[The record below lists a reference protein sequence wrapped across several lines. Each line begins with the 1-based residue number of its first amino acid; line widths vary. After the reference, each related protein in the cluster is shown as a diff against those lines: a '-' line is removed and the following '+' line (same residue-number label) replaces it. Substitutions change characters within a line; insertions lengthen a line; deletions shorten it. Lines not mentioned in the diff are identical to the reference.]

1 MTGTNVN
8 PAERVGGDPGRTAS
22 ARFIDPEVLARI
34 DNLDLIARVVVDG
47 FISGLHRAVYRGVS
61 TDFAE
66 HRAYVPGDDVRHI
79 DWRVYARTDR
89 LYVKTY
95 EAETNADLLL
105 ALDVSK
111 SMTFGSG
118 AVSKL
123 DYARYV
129 CASLAHLAA
138 RQRDR
143 VGLMT
148 FDADLIE
155 YLPPSGRQR
164 NRIMRTLDRLE
175 AGGRSDFGV
184 ALKRL
189 STSLR
194 RRGIVVVVSDFYA
207 QPEAVGLAL
216 GELRLRGN
224 EVVLIHVLDP
234 LELDLDL
241 DETTVLEDLESGEQ
255 LATAPSQRRAYQELV
270 GNHLQALARDC
281 GERGIDYVCF
291 NTAQAIDFV
300 LFRYLA
306 DRARFSRVR

>member
-1 MTGTNVN
+1 MN
-8 PAERVGGDPGRTAS
+8 ASESVGGDPGRTAG
-22 ARFIDPEVLARI
+22 ARFIDPDVLARI
-34 DNLDLIARVVVDG
+34 DNLELIARVVVDG

-66 HRAYVPGDDVRHI
+66 YRAYVPGDDVRHI

-89 LYVKTY
+89 LYLKTY
-95 EAETNADLLL
+95 EAETNADLIL

-129 CASLAHLAA
+129 CASLAHLGA

-164 NRIMRTLDRLE
+164 NRIMRSLDRLE
-175 AGGRSDFGV
+175 TGGRSDFG
-184 ALKRL
+184 AAIKRL

-194 RRGIVVVVSDFYA
+194 KRGIVVVLSDLYA
-207 QPEAVGLAL
+207 QPETVSRAL
-216 GELRLRGN
+216 DQLRLRGN
-224 EVVLIHVLDP
+224 EVMLIHVLDP
-234 LELDLDL
+234 LELDLNL
-241 DETTVLEDLESGEQ
+241 DQITVLEDLESGEQ
-255 LATAPSQRRAYQELV
+255 LATAPSQRDAYQQLMSK
-270 GNHLQALARDC
+270 HLDTLTTDC
-281 GERGIDYVCF
+281 GERGIDYACF
-291 NTAQAIDFV
+291 NTAQPIDFV